1 MSYLDVL
8 KLVDDDKVSRRQEK
22 KQLGVLLGR
31 LMKKPKIST
40 EINSV
45 YTSMIKNAEREQQN
59 DLGVYVPY
67 PDMGEALIKWAE
79 IKESHAKRAQ
89 EKQRDIQ
96 EHRASINRFK
106 QITER
111 NKRAREAEKKRHS
124 RLKAH
129 LKKLVDSVPPPPTEP
144 PTKAKRVPSRR
155 RPGRPRTG
163 KTPVARF
170 KESTKR
176 SRTQTPGLSRT
187 VIKTRRK
194 ILSSKKTRKTTKPR
208 KKSKLARVYTRKGG
222 RKGGRRRRSR
232 K

>member
-1 MSYLDVL
+1 
-8 KLVDDDKVSRRQEK
+8 
-22 KQLGVLLGR
+22 
-31 LMKKPKIST
+31 
-40 EINSV
+40 
-45 YTSMIKNAEREQQN
+45 MIKNAEREQQK
-59 DLGVYVPY
+59 DLGVYVPF

-79 IKESHAKRAQ
+79 IKESMAKKAQ

-96 EHRASINRFK
+96 EHRAQINRLK
-106 QITER
+106 QITQR
-111 NKRAREAEKKRHS
+111 NKSARAAEKKRLS
-124 RLKAH
+124 ALKAH
-129 LKKLVDSVPPPPTEP
+129 LRKLVNTVQPPLAEP
-144 PTKAKRVPSRR
+144 VLPKAKRVPSRR
-155 RPGRPRTG
+155 RPMRPRTG
-163 KTPVARF
+163 DTVVARF

-222 RKGGRRRRSR
+222 RRRSR

>member
-45 YTSMIKNAEREQQN
+45 YTSMIKNAEREQQK
-59 DLGVYVPY
+59 DLGVYVPF
-67 PDMGEALIKWAE
+67 PDMDEALIKWAE

-170 KESTKR
+170 KRGRTKPKLPGR
-176 SRTQTPGLSRT
+176 SIT

-194 ILSSKKTRKTTKPR
+194 ILSSKKTPKTPKPR
-208 KKSKLARVYTRKGG
+208 KKSKLARVYTREGG
-222 RKGGRRRRSR
+222 RKRRSR

>member
-8 KLVDDDKVSRRQEK
+8 KLADDDTVSRRQEK

-45 YTSMIKNAEREQQN
+45 FTSMIKNAERAQQK

-79 IKESHAKRAQ
+79 IKESIAKKAQ

-96 EHRASINRFK
+96 EHRAQINRLK
-106 QITER
+106 QITQR
-111 NKRAREAEKKRHS
+111 NKSARAAEKKRLS
-124 RLKAH
+124 ALKAH
-129 LKKLVDSVPPPPTEP
+129 LKKLVKSLQPPPAEP
-144 PTKAKRVPSRR
+144 PTKAKKVPSRR
-155 RPGRPRTG
+155 RRRRPHTGTDVERFFRTRRKEAETARRGIGRSP
-163 KTPVARF
+163 
-170 KESTKR
+170 
-176 SRTQTPGLSRT
+176 T

-222 RKGGRRRRSR
+222 RKRRSR